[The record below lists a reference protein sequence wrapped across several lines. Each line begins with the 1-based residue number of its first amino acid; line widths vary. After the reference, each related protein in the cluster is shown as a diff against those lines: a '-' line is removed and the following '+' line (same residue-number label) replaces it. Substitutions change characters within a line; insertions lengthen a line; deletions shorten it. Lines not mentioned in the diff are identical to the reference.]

1 MKKAKEENKR
11 MTKKY
16 FVAEVFSCGF
26 SPSFKFSTDS
36 REDAVQ
42 YAELM
47 RRNNPDDEFVVL
59 ELIDGLTQRTE
70 AFGISAQSVV

>member
-1 MKKAKEENKR
+1 MKKAKEENKKK
-11 MTKKY
+11 TKKY
-16 FVAEVFSCGF
+16 FVAEVF
-26 SPSFKFSTDS
+26 TDS

-59 ELIDGLTQRTE
+59 EQI
-70 AFGISAQSVV
+70 

>member
-1 MKKAKEENKR
+1 MKKAKEENKK
-11 MTKKY
+11 TKKY

-59 ELIDGLTQRTE
+59 ELIDGLPQRTE

>member
-1 MKKAKEENKR
+1 MKKAKEENK
-11 MTKKY
+11 TKAKAKKY
-16 FVAEVFSCGF
+16 FVAEVFNCGF
-26 SPSFKFSTDS
+26 SPNFKFSTDS

-59 ELIDGLTQRTE
+59 EQI
-70 AFGISAQSVV
+70 

>member
-1 MKKAKEENKR
+1 MRRKVKEAKEEPK
-11 MTKKY
+11 TKKY

-26 SPSFKFSTDS
+26 SPNFKFNTDS

-59 ELIDGLTQRTE
+59 EQI
-70 AFGISAQSVV
+70 

>member
-1 MKKAKEENKR
+1 

-26 SPSFKFSTDS
+26 SPHFKFSTDS

-47 RRNNPDDEFVVL
+47 RRNNPDGEFVVL
-59 ELIDGLTQRTE
+59 ELI
-70 AFGISAQSVV
+70 